1 MERQQG
7 VVPGEPVNS
16 HSQEFL
22 TSGRTGRRNALPDIL
37 SEHAVVTSADL
48 PARLQALSTRDEAS
62 TSSYNAPKTPEGA
75 GPSKQGGQ
83 NNTASWDVCIVE
95 GRRDACRGKISLRET
110 QYKYIFY
117 NLLKKHW
124 LAGREL

>member
-1 MERQQG
+1 MPENSNLCPTSKPKSLRNKSRKFKRIKVLKMLAVMERQQG

-83 NNTASWDVCIVE
+83 NNAAS
-95 GRRDACRGKISLRET
+95 
-110 QYKYIFY
+110 
-117 NLLKKHW
+117 
-124 LAGREL
+124 